1 MDSIGP
7 IEVKEILT
15 TGRDQL
21 SASPDFLSRES
32 PPRGPPMEKCI
43 GERPGPKPKWAHLVA
58 DCVDVA
64 APQRHAMTAQVAQP
78 QLFSNISTTVRGR
91 YR

>member
-1 MDSIGP
+1 
-7 IEVKEILT
+7 
-15 TGRDQL
+15 
-21 SASPDFLSRES
+21 
-32 PPRGPPMEKCI
+32 MEKCI